1 MGAILDQVQLGAA
14 TLYLGDARRVVPEL
28 PKAALVVSD
37 PPYRLTSGGA
47 VRPSAGSKA
56 MTGGWMAGYD
66 NRGAVVACD
75 IGWQEIAA
83 VCRDGL
89 AATGD
94 CYLMANDKNLFEAH
108 RAALASGFRFHNLL
122 VWHKVCATANRWFMK
137 DCEFTLYLYRGPA
150 RTILT
155 PGAKQMSRV
164 PQHDETSHPTEK
176 PVLEMERYIRASAKP
191 GELVLDPFMGS
202 GTTGV
207 AAVRAGRRFIGVEI
221 DRRWFDIAC
230 ARLERALTTPRTRK
244 LFDDPYTAQGDLLP
258 ADG

>member
-1 MGAILDQVQLGAA
+1 MSAALDVARIGDA
-14 TLYLGDARRVVPEL
+14 TLYLGDARQIVHEL

-37 PPYRLTSGGA
+37 APYRLTSGG
-47 VRPSAGSKA
+47 RGQPSAEHKP
-56 MTGGWMAGYD
+56 MMGGWMAGYD
-66 NRGAVVACD
+66 NRGAVTVCD
-75 IGWQEIAA
+75 IDWDDIAG

-89 AATGD
+89 LPTGD

-108 RAALASGFRFHNLL
+108 RAALAAGFRFHNLL

-155 PGAKQMSRV
+155 PGEKQLSRV
-164 PQHDETSHPTEK
+164 PQRDETSHPTEK
-176 PVLEMERYIRASAKP
+176 PVLEMERYIRASARP

-207 AAVRAGRRFIGVEI
+207 AAIRAGRRFVGIEI
-221 DRRWFDIAC
+221 DRRWFDVAC
-230 ARLERALTTPRTRK
+230 ERIGRETATPRTK
-244 LFDDPYTAQGDLLP
+244 ALFDDPYTAQGDLLP
-258 ADG
+258 AHT